1 MFFGLL
7 PFNTLDYIF
16 IAVFILIFMEAI
28 FLLSVKY
35 NKEKLEWPHDENTR
49 RWLANQPLW
58 HDHDMFIALC
68 WGAFLGFLIGQ
79 LV

>member
-1 MFFGLL
+1 MEKQTQGEINMFKNQWRI
-7 PFNTLDYIF
+7 P
-16 IAVFILIFMEAI
+16 
-28 FLLSVKY
+28 Y
-35 NKEKLEWPHDENTR
+35 NKEKLAWPHDENTR